1 MFALPFKS
9 LFEPFAPLFDPAF
22 GPSAYGL
29 TDVVDADAAIVP
41 ACADVAPNARLTPI
55 NPANEAVASRADLDL
70 AAENGRCRAVS
81 SGLPARRHELVAFV
95 VSLMAPV
102 WREPAAR
109 EHTAT
114 RPRRQ
119 SQQPEALGGDI
130 PTQRFGPRKPCEK
143 VFGLKPSERG
153 RRAKRTSK
161 GASRNGG
168 TRPRS

>member
-1 MFALPFKS
+1 MFALPFES
-9 LFEPFAPLFDPAF
+9 LFDPFAPLFDPAF

-29 TDVVDADAAIVP
+29 TDVSDAAIVP

-130 PTQRFGPRKPCEK
+130 PTRRFRPRKSCEK
-143 VFGLKPSERG
+143 VFGLKPSERE